1 MIFLY
6 ACVLTLF
13 GLLRLVVAARAG
25 RLEKRF
31 AKAALAVEKVAREP
45 APKAGNGHGRADLY
59 RSAKQQYLLGQLVQ
73 RRDALEAKYEGWQGR
88 ADRLGRWVAAV
99 RGLKGRTLPYTA
111 GVLDVWLA
119 LAALDALGVADV
131 LSAKQVIR
139 WVSECLIHG

>member
-1 MIFLY
+1 MVFLY

-13 GLLRLVVAARAG
+13 GLLRLVAAARAG

-45 APKAGNGHGRADLY
+45 APKAGNGNGRADLY

-73 RRDALEAKYEGWQGR
+73 RRDALEAKYETWQAR

-139 WVSECLIHG
+139 WVSEHLIRG